1 MSRGIVSCCFSVNP
15 KHNDSFTLF
24 TRAEAKRNETTG
36 EPARAVR
43 LGKALAP
50 AALLLLFMSIKCY
63 DGAGPHL
70 LLASTSDEE
79 IT

>member
-1 MSRGIVSCCFSVNP
+1 MSRGVVSCCFSVKP

-24 TRAEAKRNETTG
+24 TRAEAKRNDRG
-36 EPARAVR
+36 KSARAVR

-50 AALLLLFMSIKCY
+50 ATLLLLFMSIKCY

-70 LLASTSDEE
+70 LLASTSDEA

>member
-50 AALLLLFMSIKCY
+50 AALLLFMSIKCY
-63 DGAGPHL
+63 NGAGPHL
-70 LLASTSDEE
+70 LLASTSDEA
-79 IT
+79 TT

>member
-1 MSRGIVSCCFSVNP
+1 MSRGGVSCCFSVKP

-50 AALLLLFMSIKCY
+50 ATLLLLFMSIKCY
-63 DGAGPHL
+63 DGAGPHTL
-70 LLASTSDEE
+70 SMSAGNEA